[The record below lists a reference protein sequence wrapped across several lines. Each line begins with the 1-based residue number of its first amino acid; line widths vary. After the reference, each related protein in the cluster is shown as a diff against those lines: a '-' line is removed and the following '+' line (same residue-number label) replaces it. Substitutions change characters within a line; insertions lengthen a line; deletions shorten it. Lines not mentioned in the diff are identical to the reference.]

1 MELGD
6 LAAVTNGDAVAVELG
21 EQVVGHRLAQVGPP
35 MKKRHQGAA
44 AGKPNR
50 RLSRGVAA
58 AHHSYPGACAGPGLR
73 RAGGVEDGQ
82 ALELLEA
89 ACTGRRR

>member
-1 MELGD
+1 MKLND
-6 LAAVTNGDAVAVELG
+6 LAAVAHGDAVAVELG

-35 MKKRHQGAA
+35 VKKGHQGAA
-44 AGKPNR
+44 AGKPHR

-58 AHHSYPGACAGPGLR
+58 AHDRYPGACAGAGLR

-82 ALELLEA
+82 ALVVLEA
-89 ACTGRRR
+89 ADG